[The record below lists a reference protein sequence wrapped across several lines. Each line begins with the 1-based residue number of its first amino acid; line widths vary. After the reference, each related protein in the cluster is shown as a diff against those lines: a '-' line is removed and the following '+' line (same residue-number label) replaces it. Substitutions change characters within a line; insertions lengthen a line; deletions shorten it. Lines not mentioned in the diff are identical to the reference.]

1 MWACRQHVKEALSVL
16 DIPHI
21 SKAPEGISCS
31 FCTEPAIVNMYY
43 THKPSKGKRQMRS
56 VYIKKQTSRQER
68 GKVMEAGGW

>member
-31 FCTEPAIVNMYY
+31 FCTEPADVNMYY
-43 THKPSKGKRQMRS
+43 AHKPSKGKRQMQS
-56 VYIKKQTSRQER
+56 VYIKKQPSKKESGRAL
-68 GKVMEAGGW
+68 EAGSW